1 MSIFESRETSG
12 MARPP
17 VNVTERADMLCG
29 VQEARREPDATAE
42 VGSERAT
49 EDELPVRR
57 SGQLFAVPQLS
68 PEVEGFLPNFWKPE
82 PYQERGV
89 EWLATRPAAA
99 LFLPPG
105 MGKTSISLAAVGMVG
120 ELLRKRIRTLVI
132 APLTVCLTTWQTE
145 PAKWRQFSHLKVG
158 LAHGSDK
165 ELILKDDYYD
175 IVVINYDGIAWMAPI
190 LASGHNFDILL
201 CDELTRLKHTTSKR
215 FKTLK
220 PLLSSFSF
228 RWGLTGTPA
237 ANGLM
242 DLFGQCYVLDMG
254 KRLGKFITHFR
265 LKYFYQKA
273 FDQYRYFI
281 RDVEATQL
289 VEKISDMAMYL
300 DPKDYLT
307 LPPLIDVP
315 LEVEF
320 SKHEMGQYKVLED
333 DFILKLQDNIVTA
346 ANAGVLTSKL
356 RQFTGGAVYS
366 STGVYDVVSRA
377 KIDRLESLVEEL
389 AGEPLMVAYQFEH
402 EYERLIRLFPD
413 ACAIRGGMSKN
424 KLSETVEVW
433 NQGQTPVLLV
443 QPTAAAL
450 GLNLQFGGSA
460 ICWFSLTFNLE
471 EYIQLIARLLRRGQ
485 TKSVM
490 NYILAVKGTIDQH
503 VAKVM
508 VDKDATQNSV
518 FEELKRLGTSTNKLQ
533 QS

>member
-1 MSIFESRETSG
+1 MSITENRETPRVAG
-12 MARPP
+12 PPVDGPQWTDDVHRVQAAGREPNADTEARP
-17 VNVTERADMLCG
+17 
-29 VQEARREPDATAE
+29 
-42 VGSERAT
+42 ERAT
-49 EDELPVRR
+49 EDELLVRGGR
-57 SGQLFAVPQLS
+57 QLFVIPES
-68 PEVEGFLPNFWKPE
+68 SSEVEGFLPQFWKPE
-82 PYQERGV
+82 QYQERGV
-89 EWLATRPAAA
+89 EWLATRPAGA

-105 MGKTSISLAAVGMVG
+105 MGKTSISLAAVSMVG
-120 ELLRKRIRTLVI
+120 QLLNKRVRTLVI

-165 ELILKDDYYD
+165 ELILQDDYYD
-175 IVVINYDGIAWMAPI
+175 VVVINYDGIAWMAPL
-190 LASGHNFDILL
+190 LAKGHNFQILL

-220 PLLSSFSF
+220 PLLPGFLF

-242 DLFGQCYVLDMG
+242 DLFGQCYVLDG
-254 KRLGKFITHFR
+254 GQRLGKFITHFR

-281 RDVEATQL
+281 RDVEAKQL
-289 VEKISDMAMYL
+289 IEKISDMAMYL

-320 SKHEMGQYKVLED
+320 TKDEMVQYKVLED

-402 EYERLIRLFPD
+402 EYERLVKSFPD

-424 KLSETVEVW
+424 KLAETVEVW

-450 GLNLQFGGSA
+450 GLNLQFGGSV
-460 ICWFSLTFNLE
+460 ICWFSLTYNLE

-485 TKSVM
+485 TRSVM
-490 NYILAVKGTIDQH
+490 NYIISVKGTIDQH

-518 FEELKRLGTSTNKLQ
+518 FEELKRLGVNNA
-533 QS
+533 